1 MGKQLSIC
9 GRAVFVWVLLFF
21 FCTISFTDVQAE
33 KTIAKT
39 RNLTLQTGY
48 IGNNTVY
55 LTEKGQE
62 PIKNDL
68 TFYIKS
74 MKNKPGE
81 ESGPIPAEANKS
93 YIKIFFEYGDG
104 LGDLAGTKDVVR
116 YEFSLL
122 RNYGNEFE
130 IKKFPDGVRPYW
142 KLTAQSDV
150 FFKGET
156 NNRIELKFSNVFSDL
171 APGLTTLHVEYGD
184 IPDYS
189 DGYVS
194 LDIVKE
200 NPQKTQVKYGLYV
213 GDQNA
218 DPGRNNLLVDG
229 GVTLQH
235 GGSVNEFSVDS
246 SMSGNSNRKLP
257 TEKAVKTYVD
267 NRLPPGV
274 IVMWSGDVDKVPE
287 GWALCNG
294 NNNTP
299 DLQDRFIAV
308 AGRNYKV
315 GDQEGSDSVTLTVDQ
330 MPAHNHGGYTGD
342 AQTSIPKVITNVV
355 ARKAGLVLATTPARG
370 PDVEDAPSHK
380 HTIPVQGG
388 GEAHENRPRF
398 YALAFIMRLP
408 TGLVK

>member
-1 MGKQLSIC
+1 MGKQINIC
-9 GRAVFVWVLLFF
+9 EITVFVWILVFSF
-21 FCTISFTDVQAE
+21 FCAISSTDVQAGDN
-33 KTIAKT
+33 AG

-48 IGNNTVY
+48 VGNNIVY

-81 ESGPIPAEANKS
+81 ESGPIAAEANKS

-104 LGDLAGTKDVVR
+104 LGDLAGTKDVVH

-156 NNRIELKFSNVFSDL
+156 NNRIELKFSNVFSYL
-171 APGLTTLHVEYGD
+171 APGLTILHVEYGD

-229 GVTLQH
+229 GVTLQY

-246 SMSGNSNRKLP
+246 SMSGNSDRKLP

-287 GWALCNG
+287 GWALCDG
-294 NNNTP
+294 NNGTP
-299 DLQDRFIAV
+299 DLRNVFILGYGKRALHET
-308 AGRNYKV
+308 G
-315 GDQEGSDSVTLTVDQ
+315 GQESVVLTVDQ
-330 MPAHNHGGYTGD
+330 MPEHSHTGNTNFSFNEPTFVTEKIYHAWNSNRKYANGVQSVAKTSRVNLYPSGKGQAHDNMPPFY
-342 AQTSIPKVITNVV
+342 
-355 ARKAGLVLATTPARG
+355 VLAYIMKL
-370 PDVEDAPSHK
+370 PDSSVS
-380 HTIPVQGG
+380 Q
-388 GEAHENRPRF
+388 
-398 YALAFIMRLP
+398 
-408 TGLVK
+408 